1 MQKVNEFQF
10 GVRTRKNVKYIDKV
24 QKVNEFQSGVRT
36 RKNVKYI
43 DNGNICLGIL
53 NRNKLHLNRFDT
65 NQLVKNYGEVLKT

>member
-10 GVRTRKNVKYIDKV
+10 GVR
-24 QKVNEFQSGVRT
+24 KVNEFQSGVGT